1 MTAKTIIAQA
11 KALLQVTMILISVCL
26 VPVLV
31 GMAGRSLAANH
42 SITAPEAETVGPVL
56 QW

>member
-1 MTAKTIIAQA
+1 MTARTIIAQA
-11 KALLQVTMILISVCL
+11 KALLQATLILISVGS
-26 VPVLV
+26 VPVMV

-42 SITAPEAETVGPVL
+42 SVVALEAETVGPVL